1 MGQIDILSMDE
12 LTTRFA
18 ELRDERE
25 TLSEAVDDAQEAYN
39 AAAEDETTDEQRE
52 ELGDELAG
60 ARKALQDFDR
70 DDGDELEKLQELIDA
85 TRGYGGDHQFE
96 GDWFPAQLIAESD
109 FEDYAREL
117 AEDIGAIPD
126 DASWPCTC
134 IDWEKA
140 ARELQT
146 DYSSVTYDGTDYLYR

>member
-1 MGQIDILSMDE
+1 MQIDILSMDD
-12 LTTRFA
+12 LTARFA
-18 ELRDERE
+18 ELRDERAG
-25 TLSEAVDDAQEAYN
+25 LVEAVEEAQGALNDLPDDTDS
-39 AAAEDETTDEQRE
+39 EDRE
-52 ELGDELAG
+52 EAENEFAY
-60 ARKALQDFDR
+60 ARKQVAEFDEN
-70 DDGDELEKLQELIDA
+70 DGDELEKLTQLLDEL
-85 TRGYGGDHQFE
+85 RGYGGDHQFE
-96 GDWFPAQLIAESD
+96 GDWYPGSLIAESD

-126 DASWPCTC
+126 DAQWPCTC

>member
-1 MGQIDILSMDE
+1 MPQLDILSMDD

-18 ELRDERE
+18 ELRDERAG
-25 TLSEAVDDAQEAYN
+25 LVEAIEEAQGALNDLGDDADSNDRDEAENEFAY
-39 AAAEDETTDEQRE
+39 
-52 ELGDELAG
+52 
-60 ARKALQDFDR
+60 ARKQLAEFDEN
-70 DDGDELEKLQELIDA
+70 DGDELEKLQGLLDE
-85 TRGYGGDHQFE
+85 TRGYGGDVQFE
-96 GDWFPAQLIAESD
+96 GDWYPGQLIAESD

-140 ARELQT
+140 ARELQV
-146 DYSSVTYDGTDYLYR
+146 DYSSVTYDGTEYLYR

>member
-25 TLSEAVDDAQEAYN
+25 SLAQEVEDKQGELNDLPDDADEDDRTT
-39 AAAEDETTDEQRE
+39 AEDE
-52 ELGDELAG
+52 LAY
-60 ARKALQDFDR
+60 ARKQLQQFDE
-70 DDGDELEKLQELIDA
+70 DDGDELEKLTQLLDE

-96 GDWFPAQLIAESD
+96 GDWFPGQLIAESD

-126 DASWPCTC
+126 DAQWPCTC

-140 ARELQT
+140 ARELQV
-146 DYSSVTYDGTDYLYR
+146 DYSSVTYDGTEYLYR

>member
-1 MGQIDILSMDE
+1 MANLDILSMDD
-12 LTTRFA
+12 LTARFA
-18 ELRDERE
+18 ELRDERAG
-25 TLSEAVDDAQEAYN
+25 LVEAVEEAQGALNDLGDDADSDTRDDAENEFAY
-39 AAAEDETTDEQRE
+39 
-52 ELGDELAG
+52 
-60 ARKALQDFDR
+60 ARKQLAEFDEN
-70 DDGDELEKLQELIDA
+70 DGDELEKLTQLLDE

-96 GDWFPAQLIAESD
+96 GDWFPGQLIAESD

-146 DYSSVTYDGTDYLYR
+146 DYSSVTYDGTEYLYR

>member
-1 MGQIDILSMDE
+1 MSVEMLDVSE
-12 LTTRFA
+12 LCERFA

-25 TLSEAVDDAQEAYN
+25 TLSEAVDDAQGAYN
-39 AAAEDETTDEQRE
+39 DADEDETTDEQRE

-60 ARKALQDFDR
+60 ARKALQEFDAE
-70 DDGDELEKLQELIDA
+70 DGEELEKLTKLLDEL
-85 TRGYGGDHQFE
+85 RGYGGDHQFE
-96 GDWFPAQLIAESD
+96 GDWYPGSLIAESD
-109 FEDYAREL
+109 FEEYARDL

-126 DASWPCTC
+126 DAQWPCTC

-146 DYSSVTYDGTDYLYR
+146 DYSSVTYEGTDYLYR

>member
-1 MGQIDILSMDE
+1 MPQIDILSMDD

-25 TLSEAVDDAQEAYN
+25 SLAQEVEEKQDELN
-39 AAAEDETTDEQRE
+39 QLAEDEDGRSDAE
-52 ELGDELAG
+52 DELAL
-60 ARKALQDFDR
+60 ARKELQNFDEN
-70 DDGDELEKLQELIDA
+70 DGDELEKLTQLLDE

-109 FEDYAREL
+109 FEDYAREF

-126 DASWPCTC
+126 DAQWPCTC

-140 ARELQT
+140 ARELQV

>member
-1 MGQIDILSMDE
+1 MDILNMDD
-12 LTTRFA
+12 LTARFA
-18 ELRDERE
+18 ELRDERAG
-25 TLSEAVDDAQEAYN
+25 LVEAVEEAQGALNDLPDDADSDDRDEAENEFAY
-39 AAAEDETTDEQRE
+39 
-52 ELGDELAG
+52 
-60 ARKALQDFDR
+60 ARKLVAEFDEN
-70 DDGDELEKLQELIDA
+70 DGDELEKLTQLLDEL
-85 TRGYGGDHQFE
+85 RGYGGDHQFE
-96 GDWFPAQLIAESD
+96 GDWYPGSLIAESD

-126 DASWPCTC
+126 DAQWPCTC